1 MQLIRGLPHLPVFK
15 NGCVLTI
22 GNFDG
27 VHLGHRAVI
36 EKLAECGKALGL
48 PVVIMVFE
56 PQPLEYFLGDKA
68 PPRLSRL
75 REKIIQLAKL
85 PVDDLVIVRFNKQ
98 LADYDAAQFI
108 DDVLVQRLN
117 VKHLVIGDDF
127 RFGKARQGDFA
138 LLKQKGEAQGFQ
150 VEDTGTF
157 QVAEQRVSS
166 TLIRNALATGELN
179 KAGAMLGYPY
189 SVCGRIVH
197 GDKRGRTIGYPTANM
212 QMVRKNSPISGVF
225 AVTMTGID
233 DLEFK
238 GVANVGVRP
247 TVAGGNNVVLETFL
261 FDFNQDIYGRYVE
274 VHFKQKIR
282 AERRFQ
288 TVDELKEQIEADV
301 AEAKNIFAAPTIEDN
316 GL

>member
-1 MQLIRGLPHLPVFK
+1 MRLIRGIPHLPTFK

-27 VHLGHRAVI
+27 VHLGHKTVI
-36 EKLAECGKALGL
+36 EKLAERGKALSL

-56 PQPLEYFLGDKA
+56 PQPLEFFLGDKA
-68 PPRLSRL
+68 PPRLTRL

-98 LADYDAAQFI
+98 LADYDAGKFI
-108 DDVLVQRLN
+108 EDILVHRLN
-117 VKHLVIGDDF
+117 IKHLVIGDDF

-138 LLKQKGEAQGFQ
+138 LLKEKGGAFGFQ
-150 VEDTGTF
+150 VEDTGSFHTSG
-157 QVAEQRVSS
+157 QRVSS
-166 TLIRNALATGELN
+166 TLIRNALLAGELD
-179 KAGAMLGYPY
+179 KTEAMLGYPY

-197 GDKRGRTIGYPTANM
+197 GDKRGRTIGYPTANIM
-212 QMVRKNSPISGVF
+212 MVRKNSPVSGVF

-233 DLEFK
+233 GMEIK

-247 TVAGGNNVVLETFL
+247 TVDGSNNVVLETFL

-274 VHFKQKIR
+274 VHFKHKIR
-282 AERRFQ
+282 PERRFQ
-288 TVDELKEQIEADV
+288 TVDELKEQIVSDV
-301 AEAKNIFAAPTIEDN
+301 AEAKEIFAAQS
-316 GL
+316 